1 MTIHWTTEHVSA
13 LSPDSGSLKNGR
25 ALAVASKWQMLG
37 QADGILWGEIKGS
50 GSTPYQTCIEQAT
63 PSFKCSCPSRKFPCK
78 HGLGLALIFT
88 TQPDALKQT
97 EYPAW
102 VAEWV
107 NKRQQRVEK
116 QTQKAS
122 DAPVDEATLKKREQA
137 QEKRQAARNDKVST
151 GVSELQ
157 TWLYDQV
164 RQGLSQSVMDHRPW
178 EKMAA
183 RMIDAQAPAL
193 AQRLQRCSEAR
204 FSGGAWQEKLLR
216 EVSRLHL
223 LLEAY
228 ARKESLSSELQADI
242 AAHIGE
248 TTKQAELLTQ
258 DGITDDWLVLGQ
270 SLEEREAMRTQRTW
284 LYGVQHQRYAL
295 LLDFAI
301 ANQAMTLRP
310 PLGSCFNAEL
320 VFYAST
326 WAVRALVK
334 KDNGAVAVTPEIS
347 SFIPIESAL
356 FAFQSQLAQSP
367 WLSSY
372 PWALSEVIPVRQNE
386 QWLLVD
392 NALTALPLR
401 INETQGW
408 HLLAVSGGQPVNIFG
423 EWDGETLLPLAV
435 FSEQVGGNVER
446 V

>member
-1 MTIHWTTEHVSA
+1 MTILWTTEHISTLA
-13 LSPDSGSLKNGR
+13 PDSGSLKNGR
-25 ALAVASKWQMLG
+25 ALAVASKWQTLG

-50 GSTPYQTCIEQAT
+50 GSTPYQTCIEQVI

-88 TQPDALKQT
+88 TQPEALSQT

-102 VAEWV
+102 VVEWL
-107 NKRQQRVEK
+107 NKREQRAQK
-116 QTQKAS
+116 QTAKAN

-137 QEKRQAARNDKVST
+137 QEKRRAARDDKVST
-151 GVSELQ
+151 GVTELQ

-164 RQGLSQSVMDHRPW
+164 RQGLSQSVSDHRPW

-183 RMIDAQAPAL
+183 RMIDAQAPGL

-204 FSGGAWQEKLLR
+204 FSGDGWQENLLR

-223 LLEAY
+223 LLQAY

-248 TTKQAELLTQ
+248 TTKQAELLIQ
-258 DGITDDWLVLGQ
+258 NGIIDDWLVVGQ
-270 SLEEREAMRTQRTW
+270 GLEERDAMRTQRTW
-284 LYGVQHQRYAL
+284 LYGVQQQRYAL
-295 LLDFAI
+295 LLDFAV

-320 VFYAST
+320 VFYPNS
-326 WAVRALVK
+326 WAVRAMIK
-334 KDNGAVAVTPEIS
+334 QDNGVVSTPSEVPTFIS
-347 SFIPIESAL
+347 VESAL
-356 FAFQSQLAQSP
+356 LAFQTQLALSP
-367 WLSSY
+367 WLNQY
-372 PWALSEVIPVRQNE
+372 PCALAKVVPVRQD
-386 QWLLVD
+386 QRWLLI
-392 NALTALPLR
+392 NEALTVLPLK

-408 HLLAVSGGQPVNIFG
+408 HLLAVSGGQTVNIFG

-435 FSEQVGGNVER
+435 FTDTAER
-446 V
+446 I